1 MMDLLCDLLAYLGSE
16 KGLATNTLLAYE
28 RDNAS
33 FLQFLKDKGVEE
45 ITAVREE
52 DVIAFLAHLKAKAYA
67 DSSVCR
73 MVVALKVFF
82 RFLKKEGVIDTDPMA
97 HLDAPKFWQLIPEV
111 LTFAEVSALLSAP
124 DATSDEGIRD
134 RAILAVLYASGLRV
148 SEVCSLD
155 LHSIDDAMLRVK
167 GKGGKERVV
176 PIARSAVDAVDAY
189 LLKVRTEKKALNEAL
204 FVRGKMGQR
213 VDRYFVWK
221 QVKHY
226 AIKAS
231 ISKNISPH
239 TLRHSFAT
247 HLLENGADLR
257 VIQEMLG
264 HASIAT
270 TDRYTHLSQRR
281 LMESF
286 HGFHPRP

>member
-1 MMDLLCDLLAYLGSE
+1 MMDLLFDFLAYLGSE
-16 KGLATNTLLAYE
+16 KGLAANTLLAYE
-28 RDNAS
+28 RDNTC
-33 FLQFLKDKGVEE
+33 FLQFLKEKGIES
-45 ITAVREE
+45 IAAVGEE
-52 DVIAFLAHLKAKAYA
+52 DVIAFLGHLKANAYA
-67 DSSVCR
+67 DSSLCR

-82 RFLKKEGVIDTDPMA
+82 RFLKREGIIPIDPIA
-97 HLDAPKFWQLIPEV
+97 HLDSPKFWQLIPEV
-111 LTFAEVSALLSAP
+111 LSFEEVSALLCAP
-124 DATSDEGIRD
+124 DVSQEEGLRD

-148 SEVCSLD
+148 SEVCSLN
-155 LHSIDDAMLRVK
+155 LHSIDDDVVRVK
-167 GKGGKERVV
+167 GKGGKERIV
-176 PIARSAVDAVDAY
+176 PIAKTAVDAVDAY
-189 LLKVRTEKKALNEAL
+189 LLQVRKADDDEAL
-204 FVRGKMGQR
+204 FLVRKGRRIDRHFVWQR
-213 VDRYFVWK
+213 VKF
-221 QVKHY
+221 Y
-226 AIKAS
+226 AKKANIIKRV
-231 ISKNISPH
+231 SPH